1 MFNFLKR
8 YKDEVIE
15 TNNASHE
22 DTRNE
27 MMKWMKSIDEACW
40 DTKRRLEAIEAFC
53 QAMFPSDNDSI
64 QQRKREN
71 LAKIYARHLIEKEK
85 LSPKDALIRAKFE
98 ILKFDN
104 DKILDDINQEIKNRE
119 AKIAEDEYYSS
130 KVIEGDIKN
139 NTRPP
144 QSLPPYF

>member
-71 LAKIYARHLIEKEK
+71 LAKIYARHLIEKEGFFHFFPCFIWAGYAVK
-85 LSPKDALIRAKFE
+85 SFLV
-98 ILKFDN
+98 
-104 DKILDDINQEIKNRE
+104 
-119 AKIAEDEYYSS
+119 
-130 KVIEGDIKN
+130 KV
-139 NTRPP
+139 
-144 QSLPPYF
+144 